1 MSDAAKRLSWKR
13 RLVPIAGGLL
23 AFLLLFVVAI
33 RITITELFDGIASS
47 RSSVRSTLG
56 WDARSMWSQR
66 GPMLQKSASENAN
79 EWIARSADLQTRSS
93 EFDSSAA
100 SLHRIV
106 SAHHG
111 YFEDLRTESR
121 SGFGRSLSAAVAV
134 PSDEFDATLL
144 ELQSLGRVEAV
155 SQSGEDSAVK
165 LATAA
170 RRLSTA
176 QTNLLR
182 LQKLQ
187 RERKG
192 ELRDAVAL
200 EKDIAQAADSVAEG
214 ERLQENLHNTIAQ
227 AHIGLVLTE
236 DYRAPFQ
243 VSLTAALLQIR
254 NSFAEGISTIFSTL
268 PLVFSAVFSYGL
280 PLVFWLAL
288 LFWPLRVCY
297 RRLRNRTAT
306 VSHAA

>member
-1 MSDAAKRLSWKR
+1 MSDAAKRSSWKK
-13 RLVPIAGGLL
+13 RLVPIAGSLL

-33 RITITELFDGIASS
+33 RITVTELFDGIASS
-47 RSSVRSTLG
+47 RSSGLSTLG

-66 GPMLQKSASENAN
+66 GPMLQKSVSENAN
-79 EWIARSADLQTRSS
+79 EWIARSANLQTRSS

-134 PSDEFDATLL
+134 PSEEFDATFF
-144 ELQSLGRVEAV
+144 ELQALGRIEAV

-170 RRLSTA
+170 RRLSAA

-200 EKDIAQAADSVAEG
+200 EKDSAQAAHSVADG

-227 AHIGLVLTE
+227 AHIGFVLTE

-243 VSLTAALLQIR
+243 VSLTGALLQIR
-254 NSFAEGISTIFSTL
+254 NSVAEGSSTIFSSFA
-268 PLVFSAVFSYGL
+268 LVFSAVFSYGL

-288 LFWPLRVCY
+288 LFWPLRVSY

-306 VSHAA
+306 VSNLA